1 MVIFWREGWSRAGSS
16 AMVGDC
22 TDVCDCDGKPQ
33 NEEQFQQDP
42 ICILKLKKNR
52 SVSKTSFSFLSG
64 EIKLH
69 IMPMTY
75 S

>member
-1 MVIFWREGWSRAGSS
+1 
-16 AMVGDC
+16 MVGYYK
-22 TDVCDCDGKPQ
+22 DVCDCDAKPR
-33 NEEQFQQDP
+33 NEEQFQQDL